1 MIRFDEQGFALESG
15 HVTVYCV
22 DEQGLYSHSEQEF
35 VSVGTGVSAGAY
47 LDAPPESK
55 PYFAIRRTEDDTA
68 WEYIADHRGET
79 VYSTTTG
86 EAIQVTDVGDY
97 PENTTT
103 IARPSDCHEWQD
115 DGWVLNAEKQA
126 QQKAAMQSAVWE
138 QIKQERYDHTHS
150 GVYVKS
156 VKKWFHSDEPSR
168 IQYLT
173 MQQLAELPPALQW
186 KTMDNSFVEMTKP
199 LLNELILTLI
209 AEEQADFANAEK
221 HRLAMLAAENP
232 SDYDY
237 STGWSKNYGE

>member
-1 MIRFDEQGFALESG
+1 MIQFDEQGFALESG
-15 HVTVYCV
+15 HVTAYRV
-22 DEQGLYSHSEQEF
+22 DELGLYSHSEQEF
-35 VSVGTGVSAGAY
+35 VSVGTGLSAGAY
-47 LDAPPESK
+47 LDAPPEPK
-55 PYFAIRRTEDDTA
+55 PHFAIRRTEDDTA

-79 VYSTTTG
+79 VYYTETG
-86 EAIQVTDVGDY
+86 EAIQITAVGDY

-103 IARPSDCHEWQD
+103 IARPSDCYEWQG
-115 DGWVLNAEKQA
+115 DGWVLNPEKQA
-126 QQKAAMQSAVWE
+126 QQKAVVQSTVWE
-138 QIKQERYDHTHS
+138 EIKQERYDHTHS

-156 VKKWFHSDEPSR
+156 IKKWFHSDEPSR

-221 HRLAMLAAENP
+221 HRLAMLAVDNP